1 MAGVDVG
8 GGSGR
13 RRGISAD
20 INMIPFIDLLFVTV
34 AFLLITAVWAQAKQI
49 SSNAEVPGE
58 SGPTNEQP
66 QRMLEVAVR
75 DETFELTWRE
85 GGTVVATS
93 SMPRKS
99 IDREGTAS
107 YPDLAKTVEAQW
119 EQHGVTQA
127 DCRKGCQTT
136 AILRTDDRLPFR
148 DVVAVLDALNRRKRD
163 VKLPNG
169 STFEVPVFNTTFSAR
184 P

>member
-8 GGSGR
+8 GGSGK

-58 SGPTNEQP
+58 AGPTHDERQK
-66 QRMLEVAVR
+66 MLEVAVR

-85 GGTVVATS
+85 GGTVVASTS
-93 SMPRKS
+93 LPRKAV
-99 IDREGTAS
+99 DRDGTAS
-107 YPDLAKTVEAQW
+107 YPDLAKAVAMQW
-119 EQHGVTQA
+119 EQHGVTQV
-127 DCRKGCQTT
+127 DCRKACQTT

-148 DVVAVLDALNRRKRD
+148 DVVAVLDALNQRKRD

-169 STFEVPVFNTTFSAR
+169 SIFEVPVFNTTFSAR

>member
-8 GGSGR
+8 GGGNR
-13 RRGISAD
+13 RAIAAD

-49 SSNAEVPGE
+49 ESNAEVPGE
-58 SGPTNEQP
+58 PGPTHDAPARQ
-66 QRMLEVAVR
+66 LEVAVR

-85 GGTVVATS
+85 GATVVETS
-93 SMPRKS
+93 SLPRQA
-99 IDREGTAS
+99 RELGEGHAA
-107 YPDLAKTVEAQW
+107 YPELAKAVAAQW
-119 EQHGVTQA
+119 EQHGVTQT

-148 DVVAVLDALNRRKRD
+148 EVVAVLDALAQRKREAT
-163 VKLPNG
+163 LPDG
-169 STFEVPVFNTTFSAR
+169 SRTTIPAYNTTFSAR
-184 P
+184 

>member
-8 GGSGR
+8 GSGKR
-13 RRGISAD
+13 RAIAAD

-58 SGPTNEQP
+58 AGPTHTEPAKQ
-66 QRMLEVAVR
+66 LEVAVR

-85 GGTVVATS
+85 GGTVVAS
-93 SMPRKS
+93 STLPRKAV
-99 IDREGTAS
+99 DLGGTAT
-107 YPDLAKTVEAQW
+107 YPDLAKMVGSQW

-148 DVVAVLDALNRRKRD
+148 DIVAVLDALNTRKRD
-163 VKLPNG
+163 VTLSNG
-169 STFEVPVFNTTFSAR
+169 AAFPVPVFNTTFSAR
-184 P
+184 